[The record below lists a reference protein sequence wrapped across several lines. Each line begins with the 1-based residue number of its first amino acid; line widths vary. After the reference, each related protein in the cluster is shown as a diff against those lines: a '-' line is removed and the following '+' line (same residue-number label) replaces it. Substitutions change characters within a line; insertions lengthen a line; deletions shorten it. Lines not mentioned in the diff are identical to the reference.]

1 MKYFLIAGE
10 ASGDLH
16 GAHLVSALK
25 EADSEADIQCWGG
38 DKMQEAGAK
47 VLKHI
52 KELAFMGFVEVLLNL
67 PQILKNFKL
76 IKQQML
82 TFKPDVVVF
91 IDYPGFNLRM
101 AEWTHKKGIK
111 NAYYIAPQVWAWKEN
126 RIQKMRKYIDRLYV
140 ILPFEKEYFESRD
153 IDTRYVGHPLLEGI
167 SSKMEDRSKKTN
179 DEKLVALLPGSRK
192 QEIEKML
199 PVMLKALEP
208 FPDIKAVIA
217 GAPNMDRDFYQQ
229 WTKTSSKVSLMENR
243 TYDLLGR
250 ADYALVTSGTAT
262 LETAL
267 FQVPQIVLYKG
278 NWISYQIAR
287 RFVKV
292 PYISLVNLILGR
304 PVVPELI
311 QNEVEP
317 KTVAHKLQKL
327 MTTTQ
332 TNAQKEAY
340 RNLNDM
346 LDEGGASKLVAQDV
360 VAQLKAG
367 TA

>member
-16 GAHLVSALK
+16 GAGLVSALK
-25 EADSEADIQCWGG
+25 EADPEAEIKCWGG
-38 DKMQEAGAK
+38 DRMRQAGAT

-52 KELAFMGFVEVLLNL
+52 SDLAFMGFVEVVVNL
-67 PQILKNFKL
+67 PEILSNFKL
-76 IKQQML
+76 IKKQIAA
-82 TFKPDVVVF
+82 FNPDVVVF

-101 AEWTHKKGIK
+101 AEWTHKKGIR

-126 RIQKMRKYIDRLYV
+126 RVHKMRKYIDQLYV
-140 ILPFEKEYFESRD
+140 ILPFEKNYFESKD
-153 IDTRYVGHPLLEGI
+153 IDTKYVGHPLLEGI
-167 SSKMEDRSKKTN
+167 AHKLQAGSKKTN
-179 DEKLVALLPGSRK
+179 DQKLIALLPGSRK

-199 PVMLKALEP
+199 PVMLKALKP

-243 TYDLLGR
+243 TYDLLEK

-267 FQVPQIVLYKG
+267 FHVPQIVLYRG
-278 NWISYQIAR
+278 NWISYQIAK

-292 PYISLVNLILGR
+292 KYISLVNLIMDK
-304 PVVPELI
+304 PVLPELI
-311 QNEVEP
+311 QHEVSP
-317 KTVAHKLQKL
+317 RQVSNQLRKL
-327 MTTTQ
+327 MTAQETQ
-332 TNAQKEAY
+332 AQKKAY
-340 RNLNDM
+340 RNLHKL
-346 LDEGGASKLVAQDV
+346 LDEGGASKLVASDIVERMQ
-360 VAQLKAG
+360 
-367 TA
+367 